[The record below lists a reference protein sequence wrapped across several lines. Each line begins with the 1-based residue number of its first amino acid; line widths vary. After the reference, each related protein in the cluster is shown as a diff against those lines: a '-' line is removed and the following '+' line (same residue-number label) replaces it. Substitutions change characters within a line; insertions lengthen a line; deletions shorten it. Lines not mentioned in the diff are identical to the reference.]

1 MRDIIND
8 IWKAIPYI
16 ILFFIAFIA
25 LLCTIF
31 FTWGVIEKALPLASK
46 EYEYS
51 LEAVG
56 HLMNASF
63 IVLII
68 SGFLLYKQFEK
79 LEDKD
84 K

>member
-8 IWKAIPYI
+8 IWKVIPSI

-25 LLCTIF
+25 LLCTIL
-31 FTWGVIEKALPLASK
+31 FTWGVIEKALPLVSK
-46 EYEYS
+46 EYS

-68 SGFLLYKQFEK
+68 SGFLLYKQIER